1 MSSSSRTRR
10 RATKALLQPGDL
22 TGVVRHYRAEF
33 QADAARELRFF
44 AIQRSFEEGIA
55 KAALA
60 QRPDGKRFSH
70 QRRIPKSALEES
82 RQRLLRA
89 RSRLANAT
97 TFDALLRIVED
108 EIGPIHKIG
117 KLTVYD
123 TALRIAAWRRL
134 EPEMIY
140 LHAGTMV
147 GAKAL
152 GLAYREGSIALKQL
166 PAALQGLSPREIEDV
181 LCIYKD
187 VLQRRRRIPS
197 FVRCS

>member
-1 MSSSSRTRR
+1 
-10 RATKALLQPGDL
+10 LQPGDL
-22 TGVVRHYRAEF
+22 PGVVRHYRAEF

-44 AIQRSFEEGIA
+44 AIQRSFEDAIS
-55 KAALA
+55 KAAMA

-82 RQRLLRA
+82 RRRLLRA

-97 TFDALLRIVED
+97 DFDTLLKIIED
-108 EIGPIHKIG
+108 TIGPIHRIG

-134 EPEMIY
+134 EPEVIY
-140 LHAGTMV
+140 LHAGTRV
-147 GAKAL
+147 GARAL
-152 GLAYREGSIALKQL
+152 GLAYREGVIALKEL
-166 PAALQGLSPREIEDV
+166 PAPLRRLSAREIEDV

-187 VLQRRRRIPS
+187 VFQRGRRASSP
-197 FVRCS
+197 VRCS